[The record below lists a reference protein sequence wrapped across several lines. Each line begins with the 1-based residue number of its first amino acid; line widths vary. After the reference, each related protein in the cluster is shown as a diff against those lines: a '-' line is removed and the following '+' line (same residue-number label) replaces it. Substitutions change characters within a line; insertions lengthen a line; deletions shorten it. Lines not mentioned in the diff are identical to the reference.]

1 MSDNPFIETAQPPA
15 NPFITEAAGQITP
28 PSTDVATRK
37 FGRRREKYSSDR
49 SERMRQMQE
58 DGLVG
63 PQFGK
68 LGGGARKKS
77 NRRATEVIA
86 EMAQENAEHIS
97 KTLLELSGSDYSAGT
112 RLAAI
117 DRILKAEGEE
127 TKISREDEA
136 REIDNMQKNELV
148 AYIVEGM
155 RALQEAGS
163 IASAD
168 ITIPDADVVEINDAG
183 A

>member
-1 MSDNPFIETAQPPA
+1 MPDNPFIETAPPPA

-37 FGRRREKYSSDR
+37 FGRRRERYSSDR
-49 SERMRQMQE
+49 AERMRQMQE

-127 TKISREDEA
+127 TKITREDEA
-136 REIDNMQKNELV
+136 REIEAMQKNELV
-148 AYIVEGM
+148 DYILEGLGQ
-155 RALQEAGS
+155 LQKAGT
-163 IASAD
+163 IADAD
-168 ITIPDADVVEINDAG
+168 ITIAEADVVEID
-183 A
+183 

>member
-1 MSDNPFIETAQPPA
+1 MPDNPFIETAPPPA

-37 FGRRREKYSSDR
+37 FGRRRERYSSDR

-86 EMAQENAEHIS
+86 EMAQENAERIS
-97 KTLLELSGSDYSAGT
+97 NTLLELSGSDYSAGT

-127 TKISREDEA
+127 TKITREDEA
-136 REIDNMQKNELV
+136 REIEAMQKNELV
-148 AYIVEGM
+148 DYILEGISQ
-155 RALQEAGS
+155 LQKAGT
-163 IASAD
+163 IADAD
-168 ITIPDADVVEINDAG
+168 ITIAEADVVEID
-183 A
+183 

>member
-1 MSDNPFIETAQPPA
+1 MSDNPFIKTAPPPA

-28 PSTDVATRK
+28 PSTDLETRK
-37 FGRRREKYSSDR
+37 FGRRRERYSSDR
-49 SERMRQMQE
+49 SERMKQMQE

-97 KTLLELSGSDYSAGT
+97 NTLLELSRNGSAGT

-117 DRILKAEGEE
+117 DRILKAESEE

-136 REIDNMQKNELV
+136 REIESMQKNELV
-148 AYIVEGM
+148 EYI
-155 RALQEAGS
+155 LQGLAGLQKAGT
-163 IASAD
+163 IADAD
-168 ITIPDADVVEINDAG
+168 ITIAEADVVELPADG
-183 A
+183 D

>member
-1 MSDNPFIETAQPPA
+1 
-15 NPFITEAAGQITP
+15 
-28 PSTDVATRK
+28 
-37 FGRRREKYSSDR
+37 
-49 SERMRQMQE
+49 MQE

-117 DRILKAEGEE
+117 DRILKAEDSE

-136 REIDNMQKNELV
+136 REIEAMQKSELV
-148 AYIVEGM
+148 DFIMEGM
-155 RALQEAGS
+155 RQLQKAGT
-163 IASAD
+163 IAEAD
-168 ITIPDADVVEINDAG
+168 ITIPDADVVDDD
-183 A
+183 

>member
-1 MSDNPFIETAQPPA
+1 
-15 NPFITEAAGQITP
+15 
-28 PSTDVATRK
+28 
-37 FGRRREKYSSDR
+37 
-49 SERMRQMQE
+49 MQE

-97 KTLLELSGSDYSAGT
+97 RTLLELSGSDYSAGT

-127 TKISREDEA
+127 TKITREDEA
-136 REIDNMQKNELV
+136 REIESMQKADLV
-148 AYIVEGM
+148 EYILSGVA
-155 RALQEAGS
+155 ALQKAGT
-163 IASAD
+163 IADDA
-168 ITIPDADVVEINDAG
+168 ITITDADVVELTDG
-183 A
+183 D